1 MSEPDPYPNTIKD
14 EIDAAVS
21 TTADATHA
29 RKVAYQRR
37 YYYDNIERERSRA
50 LQRYYDRKQRQQ
62 DAEATALAAGA
73 PPTRRPRGRPRQ
85 YDGNPTT
92 TTPPTPSSPIQ
103 DL

>member
-1 MSEPDPYPNTIKD
+1 MSEPYPNTIKD

-21 TTADATHA
+21 STVDAAHA

-37 YYYDNIERERSRA
+37 YYYDNVERERSRA

-62 DAEATALAAGA
+62 EAVAAGA
-73 PPTRRPRGRPRQ
+73 TTTRRPRGRPRQ
-85 YDGNPTT
+85 YEGNPSTT
-92 TTPPTPSSPIQ
+92 TSPTPSSPIQ

>member
-1 MSEPDPYPNTIKD
+1 MSDPYPNTIQD

-21 TTADATHA
+21 TTVDASHA

-50 LQRYYDRKQRQQ
+50 LQRYYDRKQREEE
-62 DAEATALAAGA
+62 AEAVAIAAGA

-85 YDGNPTT
+85 YGGSTSST
-92 TTPPTPSSPIQ
+92 LPPTPSCLIQ